1 MDYQLWML
9 EGGSKWL
16 EGDLFRKMG
25 HMFQNTGFQPR
36 VILFLSDTGQCLE
49 TFLAVTGGDQE
60 E

>member
-1 MDYQLWML
+1 MDYQLWIL

-16 EGDLFRKMG
+16 EGNLFRKMG

-36 VILFLSDTGQCLE
+36 VILFLGTLE
-49 TFLAVTGGDQE
+49 TFLAVTARDQE